1 MVLGQKE
8 GKDPIKVVMKVLQM
22 MAVEDQRQR
31 KRKVGI
37 INLSRRRKEVEMST
51 VTAVKLRLVVR
62 PLKMM
67 VVKKE
72 RKINAIMNL
81 SPIERIAQEKIV
93 SVFRNLLMVFIVLI
107 LRYFLFFNFRFFII
121 IFDEI

>member
-1 MVLGQKE
+1 
-8 GKDPIKVVMKVLQM
+8 
-22 MAVEDQRQR
+22 
-31 KRKVGI
+31 
-37 INLSRRRKEVEMST
+37 
-51 VTAVKLRLVVR
+51 
-62 PLKMM
+62 
-67 VVKKE
+67 
-72 RKINAIMNL
+72 MNL